1 MVKCKI
7 CEQPINFRKQFI
19 TCNGPCETSFHI
31 ACAGVDPDLP
41 AVIEKNSGLS
51 WRCLDCRA
59 SSVFFNQARIDDLL
73 SDLNLKFESF
83 KTEFLK
89 LAEENLSNAA
99 KNFTSPGPLFSD
111 TVRRHNNPAIII
123 QPKNQQINSQTKSD
137 IFQNIDPLER
147 QIQIGRIKNVK
158 NGGVLIAGNS
168 TVDNEK
174 LKKLAVDK
182 LSNAYEVKEVK
193 PLNPRI
199 RVVGMSEKWE
209 LEHLTSYLIQ
219 INKHLFSIKPECKI
233 INFGPTKKNDKI
245 FQALVQV
252 DQDSYSKIIDA
263 GRLIVGY
270 DSCNVYDA
278 IEVRRCFNCNEFQHI
293 ATNCKNQLTC
303 PKCGFGH
310 DLKNCK
316 STFKRCVNCLLL
328 NKKDKTNF
336 DVNHSVWDVRDC
348 QAYQRLLNKIKSE
361 ILGIK

>member
-1 MVKCKI
+1 VGGGSRVCGRASG
-7 CEQPINFRKQFI
+7 CQWRPI
-19 TCNGPCETSFHI
+19 GPDIPEHAFPRGRSPHPS
-31 ACAGVDPDLP
+31 ADRVRGDRRRSLHSGNSDRRSADRLRGLP
-41 AVIEKNSGLS
+41 A
-51 WRCLDCRA
+51 
-59 SSVFFNQARIDDLL
+59 
-73 SDLNLKFESF
+73 
-83 KTEFLK
+83 
-89 LAEENLSNAA
+89 
-99 KNFTSPGPLFSD
+99 
-111 TVRRHNNPAIII
+111 AIISSEG
-123 QPKNQQINSQTKSD
+123 PY
-137 IFQNIDPLER
+137 
-147 QIQIGRIKNVK
+147 GRRLIKNVK
-158 NGGVLIAGNS
+158 KGGVLIAGNS

-252 DQDSYSKIIDA
+252 DQDSYKKIMDA

-293 ATNCKNQLTC
+293 AANCKNQLTC
-303 PKCGFGH
+303 PKCGLGH

-316 STFKRCVNCLLL
+316 STFKRCVNC
-328 NKKDKTNF
+328 
-336 DVNHSVWDVRDC
+336 
-348 QAYQRLLNKIKSE
+348 Y
-361 ILGIK
+361 